1 MSIQKKVVIA
11 ILAAGFIALSIG
23 LSLTYFQVKTILTEA
38 IGRDFAEIA
47 KKSAERFDA
56 TVKEEIDTF
65 RRLSEDPAFVRAV
78 KEKDKDTIGLYLM
91 HYLKHAEEREEHL
104 AIFVVDAGGRMI
116 EGGKLRSDSKPD
128 QSGEAW
134 WNVVYNGGDGKLY
147 ASDIY
152 FEKLTGIKVFD
163 IGIPVFDAATGRV
176 AGGIRTMMN
185 VDAFFHFIRDT
196 SFGETGHGMIVDSEG
211 TPLICSILP
220 LVEHSMNRPL
230 IHLVTGKEGGWGV
243 AGNDAHGGKNS
254 IVGFSPLVYMNS
266 LGRESLGGHQWY
278 TFIRQDPG
286 ETFTPVNKLLLKV
299 LLFESILVFTLCA
312 FGVYIVR
319 SLLLKPMSILS
330 EGVERIG
337 KGNFEHK
344 IDLHT
349 GDEIESLAKGF
360 NKMGDALKGF
370 YCDLEEKIRERTAA
384 LKGSETKYKALM
396 EQAYDAIFLVN
407 TENGQIL
414 EVNLQ
419 AEMLTGLSSEEL
431 LSIKYW
437 DLYPQYMVSQAMEQ
451 FKKGVKRGFTT
462 LHDVPVRKGD
472 GETAWVDISARI
484 VGYNNVKVY
493 HTVMKDITE
502 RKKEEERL
510 SMTSEQLARSTMV
523 MLEQDTRL
531 EAIKQE
537 MNSLIRHLNMSEI
550 LVVLSKAIVDLLGIT
565 KIALFEQTGE
575 VIRCSWI
582 HGVENKRLLQL
593 TISTEEDDPIT
604 SAIRDLIVVKKGD
617 RVKKSPI
624 DRYFKDWIVFPLR
637 GKDRVVGAFVADT
650 SATEQGEKL
659 LQSFVDVVAMV
670 LEKDSVIKKAKST

>member
-1 MSIQKKVVIA
+1 MSIQKKVIIA
-11 ILAAGFIALSIG
+11 ILATGFIALSIG
-23 LSLTYFQVKTILTEA
+23 LSLTYYQVKNILTEA

-56 TVKEEIDTF
+56 AVKEEIDTF
-65 RRLSEDPAFVRAV
+65 RRMSEDPAFVKAV
-78 KEKDKDTIGLYLM
+78 KEKDKDTIGIYLT
-91 HYLKHAEEREEHL
+91 HYLKHAEEREKHL
-104 AIFVVDAGGRMI
+104 TIFVVDAEGRI
-116 EGGKLRSDSKPD
+116 IADGKLRSENKPD
-128 QSGEAW
+128 QSDEAW
-134 WNVVYNGGDGKLY
+134 WRVVYNGGAGKLY
-147 ASDIY
+147 ASDVY
-152 FEKLTGIKVFD
+152 LDNLAGYKAFD
-163 IGIPVFDAATGRV
+163 VGVPVFDVVTGRV
-176 AGGIRTMMN
+176 TGGIRTIMN

-211 TPLICSILP
+211 TPLICSIFP

-230 IHLVTGKEGGWGV
+230 IHLITSKGGGWGV
-243 AGNDAHGGKNS
+243 AEDDAHGGKDS

-278 TFIRQDPG
+278 TFIRQDPE
-286 ETFTPVNKLLLKV
+286 ETFTPVNRLLLKV

-319 SLLLKPMSILS
+319 RLLLKPINILT
-330 EGVERIG
+330 EEVERIG

-344 IDLHT
+344 IDIHT

-360 NKMGDALKGF
+360 NKMGEALKGF
-370 YCDLEEKIRERTAA
+370 YYDLEEKIRERTAA
-384 LKGSETKYKALM
+384 LKASETKYRALM

-407 TENGQIL
+407 PDNGRIM

-419 AEMLTGLSSEEL
+419 AEMLTGLSKEEL
-431 LSIKYW
+431 LNIKYW
-437 DLYPQYMVSQAMEQ
+437 DLYPQYMGNKAVEQ
-451 FKKGVKRGFTT
+451 
-462 LHDVPVRKGD
+462 
-472 GETAWVDISARI
+472 
-484 VGYNNVKVY
+484 VY

-531 EAIKQE
+531 ETIKQE
-537 MNSLIRHLNMSEI
+537 MNSLIKHLNMSEI
-550 LVVLSKAIVDLLGIT
+550 LVVLSKAIFDLLGIT

-575 VIRCSWI
+575 IIQCTWV

-593 TISTEEDDPIT
+593 TISIEEEDPIT
-604 SAIRDLIVVKKGD
+604 SAIRDLRVVKKGD
-617 RVKKSPI
+617 MAKKSPI
-624 DRYFKDWIVFPLR
+624 DRYFRDWIVFPLR

-650 SATEQGEKL
+650 SGTDPGGKL

-670 LEKDSVIKKAKST
+670 LEKDSVIKNAKST

>member
-1 MSIQKKVVIA
+1 MSIQKKVIIA
-11 ILAAGFIALSIG
+11 ILATGFIALSIG
-23 LSLTYFQVKTILTEA
+23 LSLTYYQVKNILTEA

-56 TVKEEIDTF
+56 AVKEEIDTF
-65 RRLSEDPAFVRAV
+65 RRMSEDPAFVKAV
-78 KEKDKDTIGLYLM
+78 KEKDKDTIGIYLT
-91 HYLKHAEEREEHL
+91 HYLKHAEEREKHL
-104 AIFVVDAGGRMI
+104 AIFVVDAKGRI
-116 EGGKLRSDSKPD
+116 IADGKLRSENKPD
-128 QSGEAW
+128 QSDEAW
-134 WNVVYNGGDGKLY
+134 WRVVYNGGAGKLY
-147 ASDIY
+147 ASDVY
-152 FEKLTGIKVFD
+152 LDNLAGYKAFD
-163 IGIPVFDAATGRV
+163 VGVPVFDVVTGRV
-176 AGGIRTMMN
+176 TGGIRTIMN

-196 SFGETGHGMIVDSEG
+196 SFGETGHGMIVDSGG

-230 IHLVTGKEGGWGV
+230 IHLITSKGGGWAV
-243 AGNDAHGGKNS
+243 AEDDAHGGKDS

-278 TFIRQDPG
+278 TFIRQDPE
-286 ETFTPVNKLLLKV
+286 ETFAPVNKLLLKV

-319 SLLLKPMSILS
+319 RLLLKPINILT
-330 EGVERIG
+330 EEVERIG

-344 IDLHT
+344 IDIHT

-360 NKMGDALKGF
+360 NKMGEALKGF
-370 YCDLEEKIRERTAA
+370 YYDLEEKIRERTAA
-384 LKGSETKYKALM
+384 LKASETKYRALM

-407 TENGQIL
+407 PDNGRIM

-419 AEMLTGLSSEEL
+419 AEMLTGLSKEEL
-431 LSIKYW
+431 LNIKYW
-437 DLYPQYMVSQAMEQ
+437 DLYPQHMGNQAVEQ
-451 FKKGVKRGFTT
+451 FNKGIKRGFTT
-462 LHDVPVRKGD
+462 LHDVPIKKGD

-531 EAIKQE
+531 ETIKQE
-537 MNSLIRHLNMSEI
+537 MNSLIKHLNMSEI
-550 LVVLSKAIVDLLGIT
+550 LVVLSKAIFDLLGIT

-575 VIRCSWI
+575 IIQCTWV

-593 TISTEEDDPIT
+593 TISIEEEDPIT
-604 SAIRDLIVVKKGD
+604 SAIRDLRVVKKGD
-617 RVKKSPI
+617 MAKKSPI
-624 DRYFKDWIVFPLR
+624 DRYFRDWIVFPLR

-650 SATEQGEKL
+650 SGTDPGGKL

-670 LEKDSVIKKAKST
+670 LEKDSVIKRAKST